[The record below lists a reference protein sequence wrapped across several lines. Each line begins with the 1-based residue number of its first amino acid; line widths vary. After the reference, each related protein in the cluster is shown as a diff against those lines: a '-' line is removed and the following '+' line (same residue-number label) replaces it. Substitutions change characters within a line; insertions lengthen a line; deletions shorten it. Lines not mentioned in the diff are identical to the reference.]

1 MGTQTMAR
9 TPSLTPQEAE
19 SLIGKR
25 GHIAVNSEN
34 RPLIRKWVVSQG
46 YPALFVAGLSMRELA
61 LAYNQTDGSGL
72 AAIKRKLDELENGDE
87 NDDAP
92 QPAPIPTPYLRDDPR
107 AAPQEAAE
115 PAAEPE
121 TPQEAAEPAADQPE
135 PMAAPMAPQPAPNAA
150 AQPIPGNA
158 IPANVDPMA
167 LLRQLLLQGW
177 TPGLDENRVRAI
189 INESLAGVAPRVIEV
204 RHQDKKP
211 IRIEGIVHP
220 QFERALS
227 YLSKIG
233 PNGYQANIM
242 LVGPAGCGKTHL
254 IKQLA
259 KALDV
264 DHTIVGGTAGASEGD
279 LIGRLL
285 PGDGGKFEYHP
296 SKAIKLYEQGK
307 ALIGFDEI
315 DGFDPNMLMVA
326 NMPLANG
333 SWFVHLRKD
342 NPEVL
347 RGANTYFMATANTY
361 GTGANPIYAGR
372 NAMDGATRD
381 RFIFITVDYDRTLEE
396 SIAAAGGLTAA
407 EMAGLWEL
415 RDRAREAQLRRVIS
429 TRSFQKAAIMKQS
442 GESWREI
449 RDHLLEDWTK
459 DEKAKVGV

>member
-1 MGTQTMAR
+1 MQ
-9 TPSLTPQEAE
+9 P
-19 SLIGKR
+19 
-25 GHIAVNSEN
+25 
-34 RPLIRKWVVSQG
+34 
-46 YPALFVAGLSMRELA
+46 
-61 LAYNQTDGSGL
+61 
-72 AAIKRKLDELENGDE
+72 
-87 NDDAP
+87 AP
-92 QPAPIPTPYLRDDPR
+92 QPAP
-107 AAPQEAAE
+107 Q
-115 PAAEPE
+115 PAKANV
-121 TPQEAAEPAADQPE
+121 
-135 PMAAPMAPQPAPNAA
+135 APQPAPGEQPDAA
-150 AQPIPGNA
+150 T
-158 IPANVDPMA
+158 
-167 LLRQLLLQGW
+167 LLRNLLLQGW
-177 TPGLDENRVRAI
+177 NPGLDENRVRAI
-189 INESLAGVAPRVIEV
+189 VNESLAGVAPRVIEI
-204 RHQDKKP
+204 RHDGKKP
-211 IRIEGIVHP
+211 LRIDGIVHP
-220 QFERALS
+220 QFERCLS
-227 YLSKIG
+227 YLSKTG
-233 PNGYQANIM
+233 PDGYKANVM

-285 PGDGGKFEYHP
+285 PGDGGKFEYIP
-296 SKAIKLYEQGK
+296 SQAIKLYESGN

-333 SWFVHLRKD
+333 SWYVHLRRD

-347 RGANTYFMATANTY
+347 RGANTFFMATANTY

-381 RFIFITVDYDRTLEE
+381 RFIFVTVDYDRTLEE

-407 EMAGLWEL
+407 ELAGLWEL

-429 TRSFQKAAIMKQS
+429 TRSFQKASVMKAA

-449 RDHLLEDWTK
+449 RDHLLEDWSK